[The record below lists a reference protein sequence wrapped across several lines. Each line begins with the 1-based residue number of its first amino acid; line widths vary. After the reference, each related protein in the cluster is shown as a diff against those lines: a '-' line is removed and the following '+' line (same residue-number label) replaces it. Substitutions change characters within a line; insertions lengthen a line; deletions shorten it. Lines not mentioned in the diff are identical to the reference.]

1 MSGLVV
7 VLLVLMGGLA
17 AALIL
22 ATARPRH
29 TRRPNM

>member
-1 MSGLVV
+1 MSGLVL
-7 VLLVLMGGLA
+7 VLLVLMAGLGA
-17 AALIL
+17 GLIL